1 MTGARYP
8 ATLAD
13 HAAPRSLAALH
24 VELLNRFRALPLDNP
39 ERGRLATR
47 IREVEAEIDAR
58 IGT

>member
-13 HAAPRSLAALH
+13 HAAPRSLVALH

-58 IGT
+58 VKP

>member
-13 HAAPRSLAALH
+13 HAAPRSLSALH
-24 VELLNRFRALPLDNP
+24 IELLNRFRALPLDNP
-39 ERGRLATR
+39 ERGRLAMR

-58 IGT
+58 VKL